1 MTKTNDVS
9 EFKNLTSIANKL
21 EANVE
26 DQKVILKAKVDVA

>member
-1 MTKTNDVS
+1 MTKTNGVS
-9 EFKNLTSIANKL
+9 QSKNLTIANKL